1 MPYRHLVLLTVILL
15 ATVCGCRGARPL
27 GQPPGTIQQQ
37 RLNGT
42 VHDPY
47 ADPDAGPY
55 TEGTRPRDY
64 QNPWSEAQRS
74 QSLWGGWWGGNGS

>member
-1 MPYRHLVLLTVILL
+1 MTYRTVLFLTTLLL
-15 ATVCGCRGARPL
+15 AAACGCQGSSPF
-27 GQPPGTIQQQ
+27 GHPPGTIQQQ

-47 ADPDAGPY
+47 ADPEAGPY

-64 QNPWSEAQRS
+64 QKPWSEAQRS
-74 QSLWGGWWGGNGS
+74 QSLWGGWWSGNRR